1 MNAVVYNR
9 HFDFNDLAKFC
20 KKKKNNKNYLILYQ
34 NVQKYAALYLINFSF
49 DGLNSRQ
56 KEAIF

>member
-20 KKKKNNKNYLILYQ
+20 KKKKQQKLFNSVSECAKICGVVFNK
-34 NVQKYAALYLINFSF
+34 F
-49 DGLNSRQ
+49 
-56 KEAIF
+56 